1 MRFEDIKVG
10 DAIASVTKPA
20 ISRLQIALYAGAGAD
35 HNPIHVDE
43 EAAKLGGLPG
53 IIAHGM
59 LPLGF
64 LGQLLTSLV
73 PQKQIRSMSARFVG
87 MAFPGDV
94 ITCIGKIT
102 GKREEAGAKL
112 VDLEI
117 AAQNQKGENI
127 QLGKAT
133 VALIEG
139 ASRNDL

>member
-1 MRFEDIKVG
+1 MDAARDIKVG
-10 DAIASVTKPA
+10 DAIPSITKPA
-20 ISRLQIALYAGAGAD
+20 ISHLQLSLYAGAGAD
-35 HNPIHVDE
+35 HNPIHVDA
-43 EAAKLGGLPG
+43 EAARAGGLPG

-64 LGQLLTSLV
+64 LGQLLTQWV
-73 PQKQIRSMSARFVG
+73 PQRQVRTLSARFVA

-94 ITCIGKIT
+94 ITCSGTICA
-102 GKREEAGAKL
+102 KREEAGETL

-133 VALIEG
+133 VVLT
-139 ASRNDL
+139 

>member
-1 MRFEDIKVG
+1 MALFNDIEIG
-10 DAIASVTKPA
+10 DAIPSLTMPA
-20 ISRLQIALYAGAGAD
+20 ISHLQLALYAGAGAD

-43 EAAKLGGLPG
+43 AAAKAGGLPG

-64 LGQLLTSLV
+64 LGELITQWV
-73 PQKQIRSMSARFVG
+73 PQRQLRSLSARFVA

-94 ITCIGKIT
+94 ITCTGKIT
-102 GKREEAGAKL
+102 GKREEAGEKL

-133 VALIEG
+133 VIL
-139 ASRNDL
+139 N

>member
-1 MRFEDIKVG
+1 MVSFEDLKPG
-10 DAIASVTKPA
+10 DAIPSITKPV
-20 ISRLQIALYAGAGAD
+20 ISHLQLALYAGAGAD

-43 EAAKLGGLPG
+43 EAAKAGGLPG

-64 LGQLLTSLV
+64 LGQLLTQWV
-73 PQKQIRSMSARFVG
+73 PQKQLRSLSARFVA

-94 ITCIGKIT
+94 ITCSGTIAA
-102 GKREEAGAKL
+102 KREQAGEKL

-117 AAQNQKGENI
+117 AAQNQRGENI

-133 VALIEG
+133 VALT
-139 ASRNDL
+139 

>member
-1 MRFEDIKVG
+1 MLVFEDIKVG
-10 DAIASVTKPA
+10 DAIPPLTKPA
-20 ISRLQIALYAGAGAD
+20 ITHLQLALYAGAGAD

-43 EAAKLGGLPG
+43 QAAKAGGLPG

-64 LGQLLTSLV
+64 LGQLLTLWV
-73 PQKQIRSMSARFVG
+73 PQRQLRSMSARFVG

-94 ITCIGKIT
+94 ITCSGKVA
-102 GKREEAGAKL
+102 GKREHAGEKL

-117 AAQNQKGENI
+117 AAQNQRGENL

-133 VALIEG
+133 VALT
-139 ASRNDL
+139 

>member
-1 MRFEDIKVG
+1 MVLFEDIEIG
-10 DAIASVTKPA
+10 GAIPPLTKPA
-20 ISRLQIALYAGAGAD
+20 ISHLQLALYAGAGAD

-43 EAAKLGGLPG
+43 AAAKAGGLPG

-64 LGQLLTSLV
+64 LGQLLTQWV
-73 PQKQIRSMSARFVG
+73 PQKQVRNLSARFVA

-94 ITCIGKIT
+94 ITCSGKVVA
-102 GKREEAGAKL
+102 KREQAGEKL

-117 AAQNQKGENI
+117 AAQNQKGENL

-133 VALIEG
+133 VALP
-139 ASRNDL
+139 

>member
-1 MRFEDIKVG
+1 MITFDGIKVG
-10 DAIASVTKPA
+10 DAIPSITKPP
-20 ISRLQIALYAGAGAD
+20 ISHLQLALYAGAGAD

-43 EAAKLGGLPG
+43 EAAKAGGLPG

-64 LGQLLTSLV
+64 LGQLLTEWV
-73 PQKQIRSMSARFVG
+73 PQRQVRSLSARFVA

-94 ITCIGKIT
+94 ITCSGMVA
-102 GKREEAGAKL
+102 GKRELAGEKL

-117 AAQNQKGENI
+117 AARNQKGENI

-133 VALIEG
+133 VVLT
-139 ASRNDL
+139 

>member
-1 MRFEDIKVG
+1 MVLFEHIKVG
-10 DAIASVTKPA
+10 DAIPPITQPA
-20 ISRLQIALYAGAGAD
+20 ISHLQLALYAGAGAD

-43 EAAKLGGLPG
+43 AAAKAGGLPG

-64 LGQLLTSLV
+64 LGLLLTQWV
-73 PQKQIRSMSARFVG
+73 PQRQVRSLSARFVA

-94 ITCIGKIT
+94 ITCSGKVAAL
-102 GKREEAGAKL
+102 REEAGEKL

-133 VALIEG
+133 VIL
-139 ASRNDL
+139 S

>member
-1 MRFEDIKVG
+1 MVLFDEVNIG
-10 DAIASVTKPA
+10 DAIPSMVKPA
-20 ISRLQIALYAGAGAD
+20 ISHLQLALYAGAGAD

-43 EAAKLGGLPG
+43 EAAKAGGLPG

-64 LGQLLTSLV
+64 LGQLLTSWV
-73 PQKQIRSMSARFVG
+73 PQRQLRSLSARFVA

-94 ITCIGKIT
+94 ITCSGRVT
-102 GKREEAGAKL
+102 AKREAGGEKL

-133 VALIEG
+133 VVL
-139 ASRNDL
+139 N

>member
-1 MRFEDIKVG
+1 MVLFKDIEIG
-10 DAIASVTKPA
+10 GAIPPLTKPA
-20 ISRLQIALYAGAGAD
+20 ISHLQLALYAGAGAD

-43 EAAKLGGLPG
+43 AAAKAGGLPG

-64 LGQLLTSLV
+64 LGQLLTQWV
-73 PQKQIRSMSARFVG
+73 PQKQVRNLSARFVA

-94 ITCIGKIT
+94 ITCSGKVVA
-102 GKREEAGAKL
+102 KREQAGEKL

-117 AAQNQKGENI
+117 AAQNQKGENL

-133 VALIEG
+133 VALP
-139 ASRNDL
+139 

>member
-1 MRFEDIKVG
+1 MLVFEDIKVG
-10 DAIASVTKPA
+10 DAIPPLTKPA
-20 ISRLQIALYAGAGAD
+20 ITHLQLALYAGAGAD

-43 EAAKLGGLPG
+43 QAAKAGGLPG

-64 LGQLLTSLV
+64 LGQLLTLWV
-73 PQKQIRSMSARFVG
+73 PQRQLRGLSARFVG

-94 ITCIGKIT
+94 ITCSGRIV
-102 GKREEAGAKL
+102 GKREVAGEKL

-117 AAQNQKGENI
+117 AAQNQKGENL

-133 VALIEG
+133 VALT
-139 ASRNDL
+139 

>member
-1 MRFEDIKVG
+1 MDLFNDIKVG
-10 DAIASVTKPA
+10 DAIPSIVKPA
-20 ISRLQIALYAGAGAD
+20 ISHLQLALYAGAGAD

-43 EAAKLGGLPG
+43 EAAKAGGLPG

-64 LGQLLTSLV
+64 LGQLLTHWV
-73 PQKQIRSMSARFVG
+73 PQRQVRSLSARFVA

-94 ITCIGKIT
+94 ITCSVTISA
-102 GKREEAGAKL
+102 KREEAGEKL

-127 QLGKAT
+127 QMGKAT
-133 VALIEG
+133 VAL
-139 ASRNDL
+139 N

>member
-1 MRFEDIKVG
+1 MDMIRFEDLKIG
-10 DAIASVTKPA
+10 DAIPAVTKPA
-20 ISRLQIALYAGAGAD
+20 ISHLQLALYAGAGAD

-43 EAAKLGGLPG
+43 KAAKAGGLPR

-64 LGQLLTSLV
+64 LGQLLTQWV
-73 PQKQIRSMSARFVG
+73 PQRRVRGLSARFVA

-94 ITCIGKIT
+94 ITCSGRIT
-102 GKREEAGAKL
+102 AKREQAGEKL

-117 AAQNQKGENI
+117 AAQNQKGETV

-133 VALIEG
+133 VALH
-139 ASRNDL
+139 

>member
-1 MRFEDIKVG
+1 MVLFKDIKVG
-10 DAIASVTKPA
+10 DAIPSITKPA
-20 ISRLQIALYAGAGAD
+20 ISHLQLALYAGAGAD

-43 EAAKLGGLPG
+43 EAAKAGGLPG

-64 LGQLLTSLV
+64 LGQLLTQWV
-73 PQKQIRSMSARFVG
+73 PQRQVRSLSARFVA

-94 ITCIGKIT
+94 ITCSGKVA
-102 GKREEAGAKL
+102 GKRDEAGEKL

-117 AAQNQKGENI
+117 AAQNQKGENL

-133 VALIEG
+133 VALTWE
-139 ASRNDL
+139 